1 MLEARHG
8 KLVGDPQT
16 LQRGARDGVSHSA
29 HTWILYLHP
38 PERLKSTSPCW
49 KQTCLLSISVHSPQV
64 SALPVA
70 LSSCRAQGLPQLYM
84 YPWMQLQTHSW
95 AELGCSLSF
104 GLLKQKSL
112 FKGGHVLVGK
122 KTASDPLASRLQH
135 LKLPASCPVGLP
147 EVMREG
153 CCCTQ
158 RAGRM
163 MRGLPNSPCPCFT
176 QSLREV
182 SLVEGP

>member
-16 LQRGARDGVSHSA
+16 L
-29 HTWILYLHP
+29 
-38 PERLKSTSPCW
+38 
-49 KQTCLLSISVHSPQV
+49 
-64 SALPVA
+64 
-70 LSSCRAQGLPQLYM
+70 

-104 GLLKQKSL
+104 GLLKQRSL

-122 KTASDPLASRLQH
+122 KTASDPLASRLQY

-147 EVMREG
+147 EGRVLLHAEG
-153 CCCTQ
+153 WKND
-158 RAGRM
+158 AW
-163 MRGLPNSPCPCFT
+163 PP
-176 QSLREV
+176 
-182 SLVEGP
+182 